1 MLTALGLAAAA
12 AAKSTDGS
20 PAMAVSPNWSGYVA
34 QGPSGTPTSYTSV
47 TGTWTVPVATCGAHS
62 AGGISSAWVGLGG
75 YTTSR
80 QEEVGT
86 DTSCDANGKP
96 LYFAWF
102 ELVPFISYNVPPA
115 NKINAGDTMTG
126 LVKILSISLVQLQIT
141 DQTRG
146 WTFSRSITYG
156 PLDTTSAEWIVE
168 SPASCLRFICHEAN
182 LTNFGALTMRNIS
195 AVGNGSTGNLSDP
208 DWVVTPVQL
217 IPTKLTVPTLA
228 PEVSDTTQGQATSPA
243 GATPGPASPDGSAFT
258 DTWVAVANRGV

>member
-1 MLTALGLAAAA
+1 
-12 AAKSTDGS
+12 
-20 PAMAVSPNWSGYVA
+20 MAVSPNWSGYVA
-34 QGPSGTPTSYTSV
+34 QGPYGTPTSYTSV